1 MLSLFNINKKIVKNQ
16 FVASF
21 EGIIYMSSRSQ
32 LASWQALSESAKK
45 MKQIHLKDLFAKDS
59 TRFEQFSGS
68 IPGVLFDYSKQQ
80 IDKTVFE
87 QLIALAK
94 ECGDQRMARQDVQW

>member
-1 MLSLFNINKKIVKNQ
+1 
-16 FVASF
+16 
-21 EGIIYMSSRSQ
+21 MSSRSQ

-59 TRFEQFSGS
+59 TRFEQFSAQ

-94 ECGDQRMARQDVQW
+94 ECDISAWREKMFSGEKINGQRI